1 LGGKRESA
9 GTASKLKR
17 ERERQRSERASGAI
31 PVFYSHTLAL
41 GAMASSAALCIAVL
55 LLVLAMVNLMPKSL
69 VEGRFLDAGI
79 SMVTDQVLPQQQ
91 QQTYSSLLPAERF
104 AEVLGNSPSVV
115 SFVAFASKYVFL
127 CFAFL
132 CKLIV
137 CLIDALGRFSLPF
150 YAYVFLREE
159 DVNVFFAS
167 SSSSSSTI
175 FFSFFPI
182 RNPSEAVCNI
192 ADLFVECWK
201 FHIRQPAMVA
211 RYLNQKYRL
220 LFSNSHKNTAFF
232 SRSLSMTTLQY

>member
-1 LGGKRESA
+1 
-9 GTASKLKR
+9 
-17 ERERQRSERASGAI
+17 
-31 PVFYSHTLAL
+31 
-41 GAMASSAALCIAVL
+41 MASSAALCIAVL
-55 LLVLAMVNLMPKSL
+55 LLVLAMLNLMRKSL

-79 SMVTDQVLPQQQ
+79 SMVTDQVLPQQQQQQ

-159 DVNVFFAS
+159 DVNVLFAS
-167 SSSSSSTI
+167 SSSRSSTI

-182 RNPSEAVCNI
+182 RNPSEAVCKI
-192 ADLFVECWK
+192 ADLSVECCK
-201 FHIRQPAMVA
+201 FTPGSRLWWPDISIR
-211 RYLNQKYRL
+211 
-220 LFSNSHKNTAFF
+220 NTAFF
-232 SRSLSMTTLQY
+232 SPTATKIQPSFLAVCS

>member
-1 LGGKRESA
+1 
-9 GTASKLKR
+9 
-17 ERERQRSERASGAI
+17 
-31 PVFYSHTLAL
+31 
-41 GAMASSAALCIAVL
+41 MASSAALCIAVL
-55 LLVLAMVNLMPKSL
+55 LLVLAMVNLPKSL

-79 SMVTDQVLPQQQ
+79 SMVTDQVLPQQQQ

-159 DVNVFFAS
+159 NVNVFFAS
-167 SSSSSSTI
+167 SSSRSSTI

-182 RNPSEAVCNI
+182 GNPSEAVCNI

-201 FHIRQPAMVA
+201 FTSGS
-211 RYLNQKYRL
+211 RL
-220 LFSNSHKNTAFF
+220 WWPDI
-232 SRSLSMTTLQY
+232 

>member
-1 LGGKRESA
+1 
-9 GTASKLKR
+9 
-17 ERERQRSERASGAI
+17 
-31 PVFYSHTLAL
+31 
-41 GAMASSAALCIAVL
+41 MASSAALCIAVL

-91 QQTYSSLLPAERF
+91 QQQQTYSSLLPAERF

-127 CFAFL
+127 CFAFP

-167 SSSSSSTI
+167 SSSRSSTI

-182 RNPSEAVCNI
+182 RNPSEAVCKI
-192 ADLFVECWK
+192 ADLSVECWK
-201 FHIRQPAMVA
+201 FTSGS
-211 RYLNQKYRL
+211 RL
-220 LFSNSHKNTAFF
+220 WWPDI
-232 SRSLSMTTLQY
+232 

>member
-1 LGGKRESA
+1 
-9 GTASKLKR
+9 
-17 ERERQRSERASGAI
+17 
-31 PVFYSHTLAL
+31 
-41 GAMASSAALCIAVL
+41 MASSAALCIAVL

-79 SMVTDQVLPQQQ
+79 SMVTDQVLPRQQ
-91 QQTYSSLLPAERF
+91 QQTSSSLLPAERF

-159 DVNVFFAS
+159 DVNVLFAS
-167 SSSSSSTI
+167 SSSRSSTI

-182 RNPSEAVCNI
+182 RNPSEAVCKI
-192 ADLFVECWK
+192 ADLSVECCK
-201 FHIRQPAMVA
+201 FTSGS
-211 RYLNQKYRL
+211 RL
-220 LFSNSHKNTAFF
+220 WWPDI
-232 SRSLSMTTLQY
+232 